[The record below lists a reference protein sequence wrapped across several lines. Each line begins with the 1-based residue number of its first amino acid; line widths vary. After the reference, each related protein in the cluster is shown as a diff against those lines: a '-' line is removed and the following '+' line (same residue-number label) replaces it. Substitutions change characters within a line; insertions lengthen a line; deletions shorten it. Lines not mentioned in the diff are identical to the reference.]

1 VTGHHFDALFLI
13 HVFQDLNFV
22 LLWLIIVVSE
32 FLLVILEIS
41 PSFLQDI
48 KIALPL
54 DAVNLVCSDTD
65 VDILSNHIRSLTH
78 SLRQYHVAC
87 NLRFQLFS

>member
-1 VTGHHFDALFLI
+1 MFL
-13 HVFQDLNFV
+13 QDLNFIR
-22 LLWLIIVVSE
+22 LWLIIVVSE

-54 DAVNLVCSDTD
+54 DAVNLECSDIDIDT
-65 VDILSNHIRSLTH
+65 DILSNQI
-78 SLRQYHVAC
+78 
-87 NLRFQLFS
+87 